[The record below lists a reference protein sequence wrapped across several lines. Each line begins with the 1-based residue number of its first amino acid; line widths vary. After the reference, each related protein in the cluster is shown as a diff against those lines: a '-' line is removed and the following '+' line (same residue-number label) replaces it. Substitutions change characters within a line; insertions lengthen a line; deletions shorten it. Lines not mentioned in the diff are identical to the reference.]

1 MVSANLADP
10 DLEREFEERLAE
22 SGTLAFRVA
31 YAVLRNRADAEDV
44 AQEAAVRAYRGF
56 RDLRDQESFRAWIAR
71 IAWRI
76 ALDRRR
82 SDSRR
87 LPREQAVVE
96 GAAPVRTVEDLAAS
110 RQLEERVWRAVDGL
124 PEKLRVVVVLGAV
137 EGHGLGEVAGL
148 LGVPVGTV
156 KSRLHEARRRLL
168 EKLKWAVSDTK
179 KS

>member
-1 MVSANLADP
+1 MVSANLAEP
-10 DLEREFEERLAE
+10 DLEREFEERLLE

-31 YAVLRNRADAEDV
+31 YAVLRSREDAEDV

-56 RDLRDQESFRAWIAR
+56 RDLRDRESFRAWIAR

-82 SDSRR
+82 ADSRR
-87 LPREQAVVE
+87 LPREQAVVV
-96 GAAPVRTVEDLAAS
+96 GAAPGRTVEDMAAS
-110 RQLEERVWRAVDGL
+110 RQVEERVWRAVDGL
-124 PEKLRVVVVLGAV
+124 PEKLRVVVVLGAL

-156 KSRLHEARRRLL
+156 KSRLHEARKRLL
-168 EKLKWAVSDTK
+168 EKLKWAVSDSK
-179 KS
+179 QS